1 MVWELHMPRGCQ
13 KTTKKL
19 FSFHCGQR
27 IYVCVYIY
35 IYIYIYIYTYDYI
48 RVCLYMYMCIWLKSF
63 QFKSCFC
70 CSVWCILENIPCA
83 FENKIYPTVVLGWTV
98 RYSWSTMFSLLSF
111 FLCVYLWIFFLPPLQ
126 FYWDIIFINT
136 YEFKAYHVLIWYT
149 YILQN
154 EYHHWVGLYLHHLT
168 QLQLFFV

>member
-1 MVWELHMPRGCQ
+1 MCIFQ
-13 KTTKKL
+13 
-19 FSFHCGQR
+19 FSFAFIFFHSIVIR
-27 IYVCVYIY
+27 KYVCVC
-35 IYIYIYIYTYDYI
+35 
-48 RVCLYMYMCIWLKSF
+48 VCVCVCMISHFLNL
-63 QFKSCFC
+63 SCFC

-98 RYSWSTMFSLLSF
+98 RYSWITMFSLLSF

-126 FYWDIIFINT
+126 FYWDIIFINM